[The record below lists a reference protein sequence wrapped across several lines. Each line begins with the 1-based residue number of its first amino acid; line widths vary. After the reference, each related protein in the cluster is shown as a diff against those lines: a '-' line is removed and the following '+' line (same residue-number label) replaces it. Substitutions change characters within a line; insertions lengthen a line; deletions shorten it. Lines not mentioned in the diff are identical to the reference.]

1 MEPTSPTQENGLSV
15 LSRLVVRSGVSGCL
29 GPGDP
34 GEKELGVGCPIT
46 SLDWEDTDTALE
58 AYMIEVIC
66 KAVLPMVAGEG
77 LVPIGGCEAGLLIL
91 DCDHRIKM
99 TDIADALLRRVGKV
113 AEEHYKK
120 LPKHRRNERLSGGR
134 GEQWR
139 VVRESMARISLIQ
152 VFDHDQLQLNLLS
165 LPSLLRQK
173 ENVSCVLILGINMFY
188 HQTRLNSPVSHRAH
202 VAKLLASAEIA
213 TKGYSVRLLYTEHRL
228 FGKDEENWDSAQGV
242 VVENLEDEEGHSVTI
257 DGGAVLRGKV
267 NQAGDWIWEEPLR

>member
-15 LSRLVVRSGVSGCL
+15 LGRLVVRSGVSGCL

-99 TDIADALLRRVGKV
+99 TDVADALLRRVGKV

-152 VFDHDQLQLNLLS
+152 ALN
-165 LPSLLRQK
+165 Q
-173 ENVSCVLILGINMFY
+173 
-188 HQTRLNSPVSHRAH
+188 
-202 VAKLLASAEIA
+202 
-213 TKGYSVRLLYTEHRL
+213 LLYQTERSVAL
-228 FGKDEENWDSAQGV
+228 FGSNGQKRRYSCKQNTQKISC
-242 VVENLEDEEGHSVTI
+242 L
-257 DGGAVLRGKV
+257 
-267 NQAGDWIWEEPLR
+267 

>member
-34 GEKELGVGCPIT
+34 GEKELGQGCPIT

-99 TDIADALLRRVGKV
+99 TDVADALLRRVGKV

-152 VFDHDQLQLNLLS
+152 ALNQLLYQTERSVALFGSNGQKRWYS
-165 LPSLLRQK
+165 CKQNTQKISLL
-173 ENVSCVLILGINMFY
+173 
-188 HQTRLNSPVSHRAH
+188 
-202 VAKLLASAEIA
+202 
-213 TKGYSVRLLYTEHRL
+213 
-228 FGKDEENWDSAQGV
+228 
-242 VVENLEDEEGHSVTI
+242 
-257 DGGAVLRGKV
+257 
-267 NQAGDWIWEEPLR
+267 

>member
-1 MEPTSPTQENGLSV
+1 MEPASPTQENGLSV
-15 LSRLVVRSGVSGCL
+15 LSRLVVRPGVSGCL

-58 AYMIEVIC
+58 AYMMEVIC

-99 TDIADALLRRVGKV
+99 VDIADALLRRVGKV

-152 VFDHDQLQLNLLS
+152 ALNQLLYQTERSVALFGSNGQKRWYPCKRSKDFPPLTSSKVFDHDQLQLNLLS

-173 ENVSCVLILGINMFY
+173 ENVSCVVILGINMFY

-202 VAKLLASAEIA
+202 VAKLLASAE
-213 TKGYSVRLLYTEHRL
+213 
-228 FGKDEENWDSAQGV
+228 
-242 VVENLEDEEGHSVTI
+242 VT
-257 DGGAVLRGKV
+257 VS
-267 NQAGDWIWEEPLR
+267 

>member
-1 MEPTSPTQENGLSV
+1 MEPASPTQENGLSV
-15 LSRLVVRSGVSGCL
+15 LSRLVVRPGVSGCL

-58 AYMIEVIC
+58 AYMMEVIC

-77 LVPIGGCEAGLLIL
+77 LVPIGGCEAGLLII

-152 VFDHDQLQLNLLS
+152 ALNFYIKPRGPWRYLVQMVKKDGIFANRTLKRF
-165 LPSLLRQK
+165 PAF
-173 ENVSCVLILGINMFY
+173 NVV
-188 HQTRLNSPVSHRAH
+188 
-202 VAKLLASAEIA
+202 
-213 TKGYSVRLLYTEHRL
+213 
-228 FGKDEENWDSAQGV
+228 QGV
-242 VVENLEDEEGHSVTI
+242 RPRPAAT
-257 DGGAVLRGKV
+257 
-267 NQAGDWIWEEPLR
+267 